1 MSNYVLESKL
11 KIFNDLGEF
20 LVDESAPLPPPPLCL
35 PSSPSREMMNHVL
48 VPPQF

>member
-20 LVDESAPLPPPPLCL
+20 LVDESAPLPPPPSL
-35 PSSPSREMMNHVL
+35 SSV
-48 VPPQF
+48 VPVA